1 MGQSVHKV
9 QRGINSGFKSRRN
22 VKMQGRQI
30 KRVFGRGSGQTQ
42 PFAVPKFTWPV
53 SCLKTENESL
63 ESFAVMKEPI
73 DSRQLRAFVTLA
85 RTGSFTMAAKELFL
99 SQSAVSHSMKALEN
113 DVGCRLFDRVGKKVL
128 LTQAGETLL
137 QHAGKILQEMAAAR
151 AGLEQL
157 SKWGM
162 GRLRVAAG
170 SAICQYILP
179 TVLKQLKDK
188 FPKCLVLVE
197 QTEPARIF
205 EVIRTNVV
213 DMAFTLQPREDDQI
227 AFEPL
232 FTDEL
237 MFAVHPEHPWAQAGH
252 VVRVEIPKQGYA
264 LQRKNTPTF
273 RAIEEY
279 FREEEMVLNTIIEAG
294 SVEAI
299 KELVKC
305 GVGVGILSPWTA
317 RREIHEGSMVL
328 LPLGRRKLKRNWGLV
343 HWRGRRMTLAE
354 ETFLSLCKATTALMS
369 RDEAVRMSVGNL

>member
-1 MGQSVHKV
+1 
-9 QRGINSGFKSRRN
+9 
-22 VKMQGRQI
+22 
-30 KRVFGRGSGQTQ
+30 
-42 PFAVPKFTWPV
+42 
-53 SCLKTENESL
+53 
-63 ESFAVMKEPI
+63 
-73 DSRQLRAFVTLA
+73 
-85 RTGSFTMAAKELFL
+85 
-99 SQSAVSHSMKALEN
+99 MKALEN

-137 QHAGKILQEMAAAR
+137 QHAGKILQEMGMAR
-151 AGLEQL
+151 TALEQL

-170 SAICQYILP
+170 SAICQYLLP
-179 TVLKQLKDK
+179 TVLKQLKEK

-197 QTEPARIF
+197 QTEPARVF
-205 EVIRTNVV
+205 ELIRGNVV

-237 MFAVHPEHPWAQAGH
+237 MFAVHPDHPWAQAGH

-279 FREEEMVLNTIIEAG
+279 FHEEDMVLNTVIEAG

-305 GVGVGILSPWTA
+305 GVGVGILTPWTA
-317 RREIHEGSMVL
+317 RREIQEGTMVL
-328 LPLGRRKLKRNWGLV
+328 LPLGRRKLKRTWGLV
-343 HWRGRRMTLAE
+343 HWRGRRMSLAE
-354 ETFLSLCKATTALMS
+354 ETFLSLCKATSATMS
-369 RDEAVRMSVGNL
+369 RDESVRMSAG